1 MSEPTQPIRLDLH
14 MQVLALAA
22 VLAPPMPALAL
33 DMQTTALAAE
43 LQPMPPLMA
52 LVQRQPQAID
62 AALLPLLVGAPG
74 PAGDAGP
81 TDPVF
86 TWAGGVLSGVT
97 YGDGSTKALTWAA
110 GRLQQLDFA
119 RPGRPTVRKTFSY
132 NPDGTLA
139 AVAQS
144 EV

>member
-1 MSEPTQPIRLDLH
+1 MPNQPIRLDLQ

-22 VLAPPMPALAL
+22 VLAPPMPAMAL
-33 DMQTTALAAE
+33 DMQVTALASE
-43 LQPMPPLMA
+43 LQPVPPLMA

-62 AALLPLLVGAPG
+62 AALLPLLVGEPG
-74 PAGDAGP
+74 PPGDAGP
-81 TDPVF
+81 TNPVF
-86 TWAGGVLSGVT
+86 TWSGGVLSAVT
-97 YGDGSTKALTWAA
+97 YGDGSTKALIWSA
-110 GRLQQLDFA
+110 GRLEQLDFA

-139 AVAQS
+139 AVTQS